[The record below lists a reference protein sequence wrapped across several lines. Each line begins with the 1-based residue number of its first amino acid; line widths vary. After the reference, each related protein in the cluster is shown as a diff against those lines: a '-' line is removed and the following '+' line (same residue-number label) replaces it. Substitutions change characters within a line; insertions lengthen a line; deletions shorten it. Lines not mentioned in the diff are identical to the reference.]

1 MRHAIELLEAEL
13 KKLQT
18 PLLEDEEEDYIG
30 AIIGMRNE
38 ADVKI
43 ALKILKEFIENSKI
57 LKF

>member
-1 MRHAIELLEAEL
+1 MKHAIELLEAEL
-13 KKLQT
+13 NKLQT
-18 PLLEDEEEDYIG
+18 PLQEDEEEDYIG

-38 ADVKI
+38 SDIKL